1 MEVLGARLGERASLL
16 PHALIDGPLNQAV
29 EVARM
34 PTNAG
39 AVKFGCAMETMIGG
53 VLLVE

>member
-1 MEVLGARLGERASLL
+1 M